1 MKYFNFIFLYAII
14 FFSCTKTELDNK
26 KNTPLEILFIE
37 EGWVR
42 PGNAGM
48 MSAAYF
54 TIRNNVSV
62 DDTLESISSNAS
74 TDTPIHESYEQENNI
89 KGMRQMNIIPIP
101 ANSAIELKPSG
112 MHIMIIR
119 PEFDLIAGDSVTF
132 ILEFSH
138 FGNLEINL
146 PVR

>member
-14 FFSCTKTELDNK
+14 FFPVLKQSWTIKRIPFG
-26 KNTPLEILFIE
+26 NTFHRRGMGTSWKCWNDVCCLF
-37 EGWVR
+37 
-42 PGNAGM
+42 
-48 MSAAYF
+48 Y
-54 TIRNNVSV
+54 TRNNVSV

-74 TDTPIHESYEQENNI
+74 TDTQIHESYEQENNI

-119 PEFDLIAGDSVTF
+119 PEFDLIAV
-132 ILEFSH
+132 I
-138 FGNLEINL
+138 
-146 PVR
+146 V